1 MNFVVKINM
10 LWFISFFLFKTAF
23 SEELSYENSQKLQAC
38 VSLIDIAVKNNLVQI
53 EKQEGIYID
62 TEDFYGVF
70 QEEIALNCLEK
81 ISEQESERILGEE
94 TNFEDLVWLV
104 QLESGHA
111 RLLFEERQ
119 QSFQTFDED
128 IYTSSRLRVTRNSI
142 AIRTGILLAIAVL
155 VVVIIFV
162 FAAK

>member
-1 MNFVVKINM
+1 M
-10 LWFISFFLFKTAF
+10 LWFISFLVLKTAF

-38 VSLIDIAVKNNLVQI
+38 VSLIDIAVKDNLVQI

-81 ISEQESERILGEE
+81 ISEQESELILGAEA
-94 TNFEDLVWLV
+94 NIEDLVWLV
-104 QLESGHA
+104 QLESDHA

-128 IYTSSRLRVTRNSI
+128 TYISSSLRSTRKSI
-142 AIRTGILLAIAVL
+142 ITRTAILLAIAVL
-155 VVVIIFV
+155 VVVLIFV
-162 FAAK
+162 FATK

>member
-1 MNFVVKINM
+1 MTFVVKITM
-10 LWFISFFLFKTAF
+10 LWFISFFVLKTAF

-38 VSLIDIAVKNNLVQI
+38 VSLIDIAVKDNLVQI

-62 TEDFYGVF
+62 TEDFYGVL

-94 TNFEDLVWLV
+94 ANIEDLVWLV
-104 QLESGHA
+104 QLESDHA

-128 IYTSSRLRVTRNSI
+128 TYISFSLRSTRNSI
-142 AIRTGILLAIAVL
+142 ITRTGILLVIAVL
-155 VVVIIFV
+155 VVVFILV
-162 FAAK
+162 FTTK